1 MEIQSQIV
9 LSKKMISRRL
19 WGGNLKPFVGHAAVK
34 LKRSSENAIE
44 ETQEANLKPFVGHAA
59 FKLKRSPVFVH
70 PERMHT
76 LF

>member
-1 MEIQSQIV
+1 MQSQIV
-9 LSKKMISRRL
+9 LM
-19 WGGNLKPFVGHAAVK
+19 VK
-34 LKRSSENAIE
+34 LKRSSENDIE
-44 ETQEANLKPFVGHAA
+44 ENLEANLKPFVGHAA